1 MLVRSQMDFPATGE
15 VVQPNAV
22 GPFVAACMR
31 GSNIMPLVPVKLN
44 SPISYFDGPPIVS
57 CTAFSLRKGILT
69 EAIDTFDHP
78 FGDRV
83 RAHVA
88 DKAMNMRSQGFFRRS
103 HAADERVGVY
113 GYHGKA
119 CGPGK
124 TVCCSECEEGGVI
137 QRVRAY
143 KECGMTM
150 ACRGKFP
157 GFFYF
162 PGATIKTDN
171 LF

>member
-1 MLVRSQMDFPATGE
+1 MLFRSQMDFPATGE

-88 DKAMNMRSQGFFRRS
+88 DKAMDMRNQGFFDAAIQLMNESEYMGIMEKLAVLEKRFAVRS
-103 HAADERVGVY
+103 VKKAA
-113 GYHGKA
+113 
-119 CGPGK
+119 
-124 TVCCSECEEGGVI
+124 
-137 QRVRAY
+137 
-143 KECGMTM
+143 
-150 ACRGKFP
+150 
-157 GFFYF
+157 
-162 PGATIKTDN
+162 
-171 LF
+171 